1 MTGTI
6 GADPYAVMGVLVEGA
21 VRTLMQHIPVDR
33 QAEVAETLVEL
44 LKERLAVC
52 GIASDG
58 DGEGKPS
65 G

>member
-52 GIASDG
+52 GYRQ
-58 DGEGKPS
+58 
-65 G
+65 